1 MYVLQYNV
9 YRGQNIFCA
18 SCCSTFDFR
27 ARIEKISPCVL
38 FFRALLPHSPHQ
50 EHKAHPLPLFFPP
63 FYLFHSSSRMI
74 CSLTIDEMLL
84 LSKFCADYW
93 RCGLDGASG
102 APSPSSSSFSCV
114 PPHTAQRVFLQ
125 KSHPDLCKDLCEK
138 GSIFVQGI

>member
-1 MYVLQYNV
+1 MYVFQYNV

-38 FFRALLPHSPHQ
+38 FFRALLPNSPHQ
-50 EHKAHPLPLFFPP
+50 EHKAHPLLLFFPP
-63 FYLFHSSSRMI
+63 LYIFHSSSSSSRMI

-84 LSKFCADYW
+84 LGEFCADYW

-102 APSPSSSSFSCV
+102 APLPLLLLLLLRTAAHRSTRISAKISP
-114 PPHTAQRVFLQ
+114 R
-125 KSHPDLCKDLCEK
+125 
-138 GSIFVQGI
+138 FVQGFV